1 MAAVRP
7 VTGRRVRVVAGFW
20 RTWLDR
26 LRREILPYQW
36 RALEDAVPGAPPSYA
51 LRNLR
56 LAAGGGGGEPL
67 GRPFQDS
74 DVAKWLEAA
83 SYVLEREPAPDLA
96 AHAAEVVDL
105 AARAQWP
112 DGYLNSRF
120 ALDRSRPRWGNVRD
134 DHELYVAG
142 HWLEALVAYHR
153 ATGDRRALE
162 VAVRLGD
169 HLDRTFG
176 PGPDRIRGYPGHPEV
191 ELALVKLW
199 RATGDG
205 RYLELAR
212 FFVYERGREPAFFA
226 LEAAKR
232 GDERPY
238 DPRYFLSH
246 RPLLEQEHAVG
257 HAVRAMYLYAGAADV
272 AAARPD
278 PALVGRLRALWQDVT
293 GRQMYLTGGVG
304 QEGHGEAFT
313 LPYDLPSDR
322 AYAETCAAVG
332 LVRWAQRMLCLEGD
346 GRYADTAERALYN
359 GALAGVSADGRAYFY
374 VNPLEVWPAAAAAR
388 HDLADVRPT
397 RQPWFECACCPPNLA
412 RLIASVPD
420 LLYGVGEDGA
430 TLFVHHYAAS
440 EAEVDL
446 AAAGR
451 VRVRQ
456 EGDYPWSGR
465 IALSLSPDRPAR
477 WALALRLPGWARS
490 AAVAVNGVAA
500 KAPLPVRSGY
510 VTVGRLWRPGDRVTV
525 DLPMP
530 VERVRA
536 HPAVRDLAGRVAL
549 MRGPFVYA
557 FEEADNGPDLGALA
571 LGGVEAWQA
580 RREPALAGGVVCLS
594 GPGWRRRAPPAD
606 ALYAADPIPS
616 AAVSL
621 TAIPYWA
628 WANRT
633 PGEMRVWLVDA
644 DPVGPA
650 P

>member
-1 MAAVRP
+1 MEP
-7 VTGRRVRVVAGFW
+7 VTGRQVRLAAGFW
-20 RTWLDR
+20 QTWLDR
-26 LRREILPYQW
+26 LRRDILPHQW
-36 RALEDAVPGAPPSYA
+36 RALQDAVPGAPPSYA

-56 LAAGGGGGEPL
+56 LAACGEGGEPR

-83 SYVLEREPAPDLA
+83 SYVLQREEAPDLA

-120 ALDRSRPRWGNVRD
+120 TLDRSRPRWRNVRD

-142 HWLEALVAYHR
+142 HWLEGLVAYHR
-153 ATGDRRALE
+153 ATGDARALD

-176 PGPDRIRGYPGHPEV
+176 PGPGKIRGYPGHPEV
-191 ELALVKLW
+191 EIALVKLW
-199 RATGDG
+199 RATGEG
-205 RYLELAR
+205 RYLDLAR
-212 FFVYERGREPAFFA
+212 FFVYERGRQPAFFA
-226 LEAAKR
+226 LEAQSR

-246 RPLLEQEHAVG
+246 RPLLEQEHATG

-272 AAARPD
+272 AATGPD
-278 PALVGRLRALWQDVT
+278 PALVERLRALWRDVT
-293 GRQMYLTGGVG
+293 ERQMYLTGGVG
-304 QEGHGEAFT
+304 QEGHREAFT
-313 LPYDLPSDR
+313 VPYDLPGDR

-332 LVRWAQRMLCLEGD
+332 LVLWAQRMLRLEAD

-374 VNPLEVWPAAAAAR
+374 VNPLEVWPAAAVAR
-388 HDLADVRPT
+388 HDLADVSLT

-420 LLYGVGEDGA
+420 LLYGVEQDGA

-440 EAEVDL
+440 EADVEL
-446 AAAGR
+446 APAGR

-456 EGDYPWSGR
+456 EGDYPWSGS
-465 IALSLSPDRPAR
+465 IALSLSPDRPGE
-477 WALALRLPGWARS
+477 WTLALRLPGWARS
-490 AAVAVNGVAA
+490 ATVTVNGVTVA
-500 KAPLPVRSGY
+500 APLPVQAGY
-510 VTVGRLWRPGDRVTV
+510 VTLKRLWRPGDQVTLA
-525 DLPMP
+525 LPMP

-536 HPAVRDLAGRVAL
+536 HPSARDLAGRVAL
-549 MRGPFVYA
+549 MRGPLVYA

-571 LGGVEAWQA
+571 LGDVEAWQA
-580 RREPALAGGVVCLS
+580 WREPALAGGAVCLS
-594 GPGWRRRAPPAD
+594 GRGWRRLPPPEG
-606 ALYAADPIPS
+606 ALYARDPIP
-616 AAVSL
+616 AASVSL
-621 TAIPYWA
+621 TAVPYWA
-628 WANRT
+628 WGNRA

-644 DPVGPA
+644 DPLGPST
-650 P
+650 